1 LNTLTKVFVVLLV
14 VFSIAFTTMT
24 ISVVARTANW
34 RDTAQKYQEHARIA
48 DTNLR
53 NLIAASAADAAA
65 SDAAVNEHLRKN
77 SQLEATV
84 QQKETELQQM
94 RAELARASSG
104 KSSSEA
110 MQRGLLGQLSSC
122 DTTRT
127 QYRKQRDDLEREAID
142 IRRRN
147 IDLNDRVN
155 ELTARVAVMLEQKRQ
170 FEQQINIL
178 QQENTKLAQ
187 RSGGSFSSVPFEE
200 ATGVAMNSVS
210 ALSPIA
216 ATAIR
221 GSIVDVSGDVVTLS
235 VGASDGVKEGMIFV
249 VHRDDQ
255 YVGDLKISI
264 TDPNRCAGRP
274 VGKHFAPHIGDSV
287 VDAAKLGSSPG

>member
-1 LNTLTKVFVVLLV
+1 MNTLTKVFVVLLV

-24 ISVVARTANW
+24 VSVVARTANW
-34 RDTAQKYQEHARIA
+34 RDTAEKYQEHARIA

-65 SDAAVNEHLRKN
+65 ADATVNEQMRKI
-77 SQLEATV
+77 SQLETGV
-84 QQKETELQQM
+84 QQKESDLLQL
-94 RAELARASSG
+94 RAELARGSSD

-110 MQRGLLGQLSSC
+110 IQRGLLGQLSSC

-127 QYRKQRDDLEREAID
+127 QYRKQRDDLERETID

-155 ELTARVAVMLEQKRQ
+155 ELTSRVTVMLEQKRQ

-187 RSGGSFSSVPFEE
+187 QTGRSSNLPQEQ
-200 ATGVAMNSVS
+200 ATGVAVNSIS
-210 ALSPIA
+210 ALSPISN
-216 ATAIR
+216 TAIR
-221 GSIVDVSGDVVTLS
+221 GSIVDVSGDVITLS
-235 VGASDGVKEGMIFV
+235 VGAADGVKEGMIFV
-249 VHRDDQ
+249 VHRDEK

-264 TDPNRCAGRP
+264 TDPDHCAGRP
-274 VGKHFAPHIGDSV
+274 IGSQFAPHIGDSV
-287 VDAAKLGSSPG
+287 IDAARIGNAPS

>member
-1 LNTLTKVFVVLLV
+1 MNTLTKVFVVLLV

-24 ISVVARTANW
+24 VSVVARTANW

-65 SDAAVNEHLRKN
+65 ADATVNEQLRKIN
-77 SQLEATV
+77 QLEIDL
-84 QQKETELQQM
+84 QQKETDIHQM
-94 RAELARASSG
+94 QAELARSSSD

-110 MQRGLLGQLSSC
+110 IQRGLLGQLSSC

-127 QYRKQRDDLEREAID
+127 QYHKQRDDLERETID

-155 ELTARVAVMLEQKRQ
+155 ELTSRVAVMLEQKRQ

-187 RSGGSFSSVPFEE
+187 RSGRSSRVPQEQ
-200 ATGVAMNSVS
+200 ATGVAVNSIS

-216 ATAIR
+216 NTAIR
-221 GSIVDVSGDVVTLS
+221 GSIVDVSGNVVTLS
-235 VGASDGVKEGMIFV
+235 VGAADGVKEGMIFV
-249 VHRDDQ
+249 VHRDEK
-255 YVGDLKISI
+255 YVGDIKISI
-264 TDPNRCAGRP
+264 TDPDHCAGRP
-274 VGKHFAPHIGDSV
+274 IGSQFAPHIGDSV
-287 VDAAKLGSSPG
+287 IDAARLGNTPG